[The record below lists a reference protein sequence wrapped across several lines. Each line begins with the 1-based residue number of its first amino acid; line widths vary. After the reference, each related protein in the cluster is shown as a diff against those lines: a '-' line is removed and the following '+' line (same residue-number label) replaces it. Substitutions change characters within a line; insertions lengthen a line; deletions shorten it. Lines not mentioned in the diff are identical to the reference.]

1 MSDINPPESLNETLG
16 SAVNQHRRERWQE
29 ENREGIEAMN
39 VFVERNGLFTDDENF
54 QVL

>member
-1 MSDINPPESLNETLG
+1 MNPPESRNETL
-16 SAVNQHRRERWQE
+16 STAVNQYRCERWQE

-39 VFVERNGLFTDDENF
+39 VFVERNGSFTDDENF